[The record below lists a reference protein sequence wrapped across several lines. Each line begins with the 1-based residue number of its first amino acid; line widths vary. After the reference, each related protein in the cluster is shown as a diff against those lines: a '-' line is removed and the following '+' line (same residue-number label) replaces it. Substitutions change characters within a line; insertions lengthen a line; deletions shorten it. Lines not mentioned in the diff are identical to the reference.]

1 MVKGDLKMGQA
12 IRPLVQFSS
21 VLKMKAA
28 HTVSDWNAQS
38 YRQHAKNI
46 ENTSSSNKTER
57 NHSRNE
63 AAGCVH
69 CE

>member
-1 MVKGDLKMGQA
+1 MGQA

-21 VLKMKAA
+21 VQKMKAA
-28 HTVSDWNAQS
+28 HTASGGNAQS
-38 YRQHAKNI
+38 YHQYAKNT

-57 NHSRNE
+57 HHSRNG